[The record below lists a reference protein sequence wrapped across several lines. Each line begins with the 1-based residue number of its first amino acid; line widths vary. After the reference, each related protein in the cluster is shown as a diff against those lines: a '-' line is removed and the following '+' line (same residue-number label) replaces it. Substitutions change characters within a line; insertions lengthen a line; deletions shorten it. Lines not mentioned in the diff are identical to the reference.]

1 MTRNRIAFVLFGLL
15 FATAAVCA
23 PHLEGLAVSDSK
35 DGDAMDSFPP
45 TTPKIFGHADLV
57 DVPSG
62 AKIVVSWIAVDTK
75 GVAPPNYKIDSAEF
89 TAGMLTNTA
98 TFNLSKPNNGWP
110 IGKYRV
116 DVTIDGKPAG
126 SEKFEIEAAE

>member
-1 MTRNRIAFVLFGLL
+1 MSTV
-15 FATAAVCA
+15 
-23 PHLEGLAVSDSK
+23 VSNVRPDP
-35 DGDAMDSFPP
+35 DQV
-45 TTPKIFGHADLV
+45 LV
-57 DVPSG
+57 D
-62 AKIVVSWIAVDTK
+62 IARYAAD
-75 GVAPPNYKIDSAEF
+75 YKIDSAEF